1 MPNSHQE
8 FNLVSLRLVSVG
20 FMGLQDFIFGRT
32 DKQRAK
38 RAEKIRKRF
47 GTDPSLSPPMLEA
60 LTRANTVPEES
71 QLELY
76 RLAVPD
82 GAEPTRASFG
92 FLLKEGRDE
101 VAVLFP
107 DGLSI
112 LSRDAGKQK
121 NGERFPLA
129 GAQVPFWGIQS
140 VEMHTLQNDDAAL
153 VVTGSDGSRPYQLAY
168 VNSDSEEVASFAEDL
183 EAARRADAQRRA
195 GAQGPAGRPS
205 VTGQPSVTIDS
216 SLPPEEQLEALRQMR
231 EMTGMPD
238 DAYEALVRKVNEGLT
253 ESE

>member
-1 MPNSHQE
+1 
-8 FNLVSLRLVSVG
+8 
-20 FMGLQDFIFGRT
+20 MGLQDFILGRT

-60 LTRANTVPEES
+60 LTRANTVPEGS

-121 NGERFPLA
+121 NGERFPVA
-129 GAQVPFWGIQS
+129 GAQVPFWGLQS
-140 VEMHTLQNDDAAL
+140 VEMHTLQNVDAAL

-168 VNSDSEEVASFAEDL
+168 VNSDADEVASFAEEL
-183 EAARRADAQRRA
+183 EAAQRADAQRRA
-195 GAQGPAGRPS
+195 GTQGPARAA
-205 VTGQPSVTIDS
+205 GQPTVTIDS
-216 SLPPEEQLEALRQMR
+216 SLPPEEQLEAVRQMR
-231 EMTGMPD
+231 EMTGVPD